1 MNIDHQICKVIRL
14 KSPEEAALEIS
25 CSLSIQVLILVGG
38 FFFLVYFQEEM
49 SREIPLRSDGIRE
62 QALQSLL
69 RLR

>member
-25 CSLSIQVLILVGG
+25 CSLSIQVLILVV
-38 FFFLVYFQEEM
+38 FFFLVDFKGEM
-49 SREIPLRSDGIRE
+49 SREIPLRNDGIRE
-62 QALQSLL
+62 QALRSLL